1 MSHLKIA
8 QRSAQNVG
16 QICSLQTMVVTARQA
31 FQIIVCV
38 NGNAITVVQDKGYR
52 SRVKPLLFHLNI

>member
-8 QRSAQNVG
+8 QPSALNVG

-31 FQIIVCV
+31 FQIIVRV
-38 NGNAITVVQDKGYR
+38 NGNAITVVQDKGYQ
-52 SRVKPLLFHLNI
+52 SRGKPLLFHLNI